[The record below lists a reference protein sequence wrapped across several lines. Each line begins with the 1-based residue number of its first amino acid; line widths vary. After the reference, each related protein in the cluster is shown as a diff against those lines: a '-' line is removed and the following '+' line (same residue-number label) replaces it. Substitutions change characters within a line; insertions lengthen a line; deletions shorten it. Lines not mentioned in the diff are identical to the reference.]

1 MASASQFLEKYGNQ
15 PLTCTPYVLSKLGV
29 DRNKCF
35 LKIEEYSIIC
45 IPVQFGFKRSLFLA
59 TLAQQEFVF
68 FNKYINT
75 LISLSISF
83 APAGRAPAKFHLLST
98 LVALEPMKG
107 RERVGVFTI
116 DFKSISEELIN
127 LLGGFQETQERLQR
141 QYEEHGTL
149 LIRMTLPVAKQL
161 GYTAESIISEA
172 GKETK
177 KIQILSLTTKSIEHM
192 EPLGSPLRIPGTPV
206 AYEII
211 LKNTRLLLT
220 GIVANADTLPQGMVR
235 TVSNLSFSPE
245 LVEIIA
251 DYWYTIR
258 NPVKIAK

>member
-1 MASASQFLEKYGNQ
+1 MASAAQFLEKYNNRA
-15 PLTCTPYVLSKLGV
+15 LTCTPYVLSKLGV

-45 IPVQFGFKRSLFLA
+45 IPLQFGFKRSLFLA
-59 TLAQQEFVF
+59 TMAQQEFVF
-68 FNKYINT
+68 FQKYVNT
-75 LISLSISF
+75 MISLSISF
-83 APAGRAPAKFHLLST
+83 APAGKAAKFHLHST
-98 LVALEPMKG
+98 LISLEPMRG

-116 DFKSISEELIN
+116 DFKSTPEELIN
-127 LLGGFQETQERLQR
+127 LLGGFLETQERLQL
-141 QYEEHGTL
+141 QYEEYGTL

-161 GYTAESIISEA
+161 GYTAESIISEP
-172 GKETK
+172 GKETR
-177 KIQILSLTTKSIEHM
+177 KIQILSLTSKSMEHM
-192 EPLGSPLRIPGTPV
+192 EPEGSPLRITGTPV

-220 GIVANADTLPQGMVR
+220 GTVAKADTLPQGMVR